1 MPNYN
6 KVKSALNRGW
16 LYLLL
21 ADMCVSIYPLYCEG
35 ECLMKGNALGETS
48 ATKSLTSVLGL
59 QASFLL
65 MQQCRS

>member
-1 MPNYN
+1 M
-6 KVKSALNRGW
+6 
-16 LYLLL
+16 LL

-65 MQQCRS
+65 MQQYRS